1 MDLNSAIQKHAEWK
15 TRFRKAIS
23 GQETMDATTIAKDNC
38 CELGQWLHGDG
49 KRQFG
54 KLPAHAACVQAHA
67 GFHAEAAK
75 VATAINAKQF
85 TAAESMLDSASFYT
99 KASSAV
105 GVAIMQ
111 LKKAAAL

>member
-1 MDLNSAIQKHAEWK
+1 
-15 TRFRKAIS
+15 
-23 GQETMDATTIAKDNC
+23 
-38 CELGQWLHGDG
+38 
-49 KRQFG
+49 
-54 KLPAHAACVQAHA
+54 VQAHA

>member
-23 GQETMDATTIAKDNC
+23 GQETMDAATIAKGNC

-49 KRQFG
+49 KRQFS
-54 KLPAHAACVQAHA
+54 KLPAHGTCVQMHA
-67 GFHAEAAK
+67 AFHVEASK
-75 VATAINAKQF
+75 VAKAINDKKFAV
-85 TAAESMLDSASFYT
+85 AESMLDTSTPYG
-99 KASSAV
+99 KASSS
-105 GVAIMQ
+105 VATAILQ